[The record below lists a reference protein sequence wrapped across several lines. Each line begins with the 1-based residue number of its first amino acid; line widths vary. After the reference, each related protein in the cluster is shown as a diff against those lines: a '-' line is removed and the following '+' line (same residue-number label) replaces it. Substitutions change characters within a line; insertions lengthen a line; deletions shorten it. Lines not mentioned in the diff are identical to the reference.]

1 MRPTSLMVSRRTTHQ
16 ILSRT
21 REYGDSLD
29 HHPKLQNLEKINRT
43 LVQLI
48 FRRTSFLMTIFRNIR
63 AENRYF
69 KTIFVQFELDLTQKH
84 AVLAEE
90 SPNLACFSL
99 PKAAIWLR
107 LVATRYA
114 MRVQAP

>member
-1 MRPTSLMVSRRTTHQ
+1 MVSRRTTHQ
-16 ILSRT
+16 ILLRT
-21 REYGDSLD
+21 REYGDSLY
-29 HHPKLQNLEKINRT
+29 HHPKLQNLRKINRT

-48 FRRTSFLMTIFRNIR
+48 FRRASFFMAVFQEGR

-69 KTIFVQFELDLTQKH
+69 KTTFVQFEPNITQKH
-84 AVLAEE
+84 AILAEE
-90 SPNLACFSL
+90 SPNFACFSL